1 MVCILRLA
9 AREIEWQTWAT
20 SMAPRRPHTRIS
32 LFFRSW
38 LLALAVFAAV
48 AGFSGEAFSAET
60 TPTRE
65 FQVKAAFL
73 YNFVQFVEWPPQ
85 AFGAPDTPII
95 IGVLGQDPFGEFL
108 DQLVSGE
115 VVNGRPL
122 VVQRFRSV
130 GEIQACHVLFVSG
143 SEGKRGQ
150 QIIASLGNRS
160 ILTVCD
166 WEGLMDQGAMVQ
178 FVTERNRVRL
188 RINLDS
194 VKAAGLT
201 ISSKLLRSAETITQ
215 AR

>member
-1 MVCILRLA
+1 MR
-9 AREIEWQTWAT
+9 T
-20 SMAPRRPHTRIS
+20 SMAPRRAHTRIS

-38 LLALAVFAAV
+38 ILALAVFAAV
-48 AGFSGEAFSAET
+48 AGFTGEALAAEVA
-60 TPTRE
+60 PTRE
-65 FQVKAAFL
+65 FQVKGAFL

-85 AFGAPDTPII
+85 AFGSPDTPII
-95 IGVLGQDPFGEFL
+95 IGVLGQDPFGQFL

-130 GEIQACHVLFVSG
+130 AEIQACHVLFVSG

-150 QIIASLGNRS
+150 QIIASLRGRS

-201 ISSKLLRSAETITQ
+201 ISSKLLRSAETITH